1 MRIERKTVR
10 FIMMPPVLITRVDHE
25 GDMNV
30 AVKQPKRTVSVTI
43 DEALYQRARA
53 HGINLS
59 QRLSLVLEDDLR
71 ELERQ
76 QWKDDNREGL
86 LELNRIAGECGHFA
100 DEHRKF

>member
-1 MRIERKTVR
+1 M
-10 FIMMPPVLITRVDHE
+10 
-25 GDMNV
+25 
-30 AVKQPKRTVSVTI
+30 TI

-59 QRLSLVLEDDLR
+59 QRLSLVLKDDLR

-86 LELNRIAGECGHFA
+86 LELNRIAEECGHFG

>member
-1 MRIERKTVR
+1 M
-10 FIMMPPVLITRVDHE
+10 
-25 GDMNV
+25 
-30 AVKQPKRTVSVTI
+30 TI
-43 DEALYQRARA
+43 DESLYQRARA

-71 ELERQ
+71 ELERE

>member
-1 MRIERKTVR
+1 M
-10 FIMMPPVLITRVDHE
+10 
-25 GDMNV
+25 
-30 AVKQPKRTVSVTI
+30 TI
-43 DEALYQRARA
+43 DESLYQRARA

-71 ELERQ
+71 ELERE

-86 LELNRIAGECGHFA
+86 LELNGIAGECGHFA